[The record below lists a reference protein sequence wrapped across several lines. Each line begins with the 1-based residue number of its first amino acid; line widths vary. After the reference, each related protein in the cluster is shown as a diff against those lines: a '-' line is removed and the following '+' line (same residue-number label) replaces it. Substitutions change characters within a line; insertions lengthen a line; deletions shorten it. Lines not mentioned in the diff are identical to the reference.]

1 MSYGLGAGM
10 VIFGAFVYSTDTQVA
25 SQMII
30 GGVSLISIILT
41 AYTAFATMDDRFH
54 YRGDS
59 SPSEALEFEDDP
71 DGAGSK

>member
-1 MSYGLGAGM
+1 MI
-10 VIFGAFVYSTDTQVA
+10 IFGAFIYYSDTQVA

-54 YRGDS
+54 YREYGRELMYGATGNPESD
-59 SPSEALEFEDDP
+59 EEYDP
-71 DGAGSK
+71 DGNPVK